1 MSRIGQYVFGLQE
14 DSANRG
20 EPIIDDSDPGFYEEQ
35 YPIEDDSD
43 NETMICDSGEV
54 PF

>member
-20 EPIIDDSDPGFYEEQ
+20 EPVIEDWNPGFEED
-35 YPIEDDSD
+35 PIEDDSD

>member
-20 EPIIDDSDPGFYEEQ
+20 EPVIEDWNPGFEEEQ
-35 YPIEDDSD
+35 YPVESTPPTPHD
-43 NETMICDSGEV
+43 
-54 PF
+54 